1 MKRGKNDIPGFA
13 NWYRE
18 YLNHREFVEFMGVGA
33 DTELAI
39 CLHAA
44 IYEENRGLS
53 KEEQRHYFAF
63 RSCEWAKKALSAGYP
78 KNCRGRKVEEF
89 AVKLEEMPNGGN
101 RFLRVLNIH
110 EKQITFASDA
120 LKDSIGAYNAKRE
133 NNEAKPQ
140 NA

>member
-1 MKRGKNDIPGFA
+1 MTRGKNDIPKFA

-18 YLNHREFVEFMGVGA
+18 YLNHRELIEFMKVGA

-44 IYEENRGLS
+44 IYEENRVLS
-53 KEEQRHYFAF
+53 IESQSYSFVF
-63 RSCEWAKKALSAGYP
+63 RSCKWAKKALSVGYP
-78 KNCRGRKVEEF
+78 KNCRGMKVEEF
-89 AVKLEEMPNGGN
+89 AVKLANMSNGGN

-133 NNEAKPQ
+133 DNETKSRSA
-140 NA
+140 